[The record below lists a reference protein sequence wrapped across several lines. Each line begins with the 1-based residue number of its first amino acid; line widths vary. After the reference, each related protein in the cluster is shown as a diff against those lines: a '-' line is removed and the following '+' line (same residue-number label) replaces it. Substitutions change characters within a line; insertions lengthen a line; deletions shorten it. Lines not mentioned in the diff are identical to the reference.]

1 MTNWNDSIK
10 LEEQTRRHSPPEL
23 AVKYA
28 KKKKSVGIIKNKIAK
43 LEAFSAIMYLVVG
56 GL

>member
-23 AVKYA
+23 AVKYG
-28 KKKKSVGIIKNKIAK
+28 KKKKSVGIMKTK
-43 LEAFSAIMYLVVG
+43 LPNWRHSVRSCT
-56 GL
+56 

>member
-23 AVKYA
+23 AVKYG
-28 KKKKSVGIIKNKIAK
+28 KKKKSL
-43 LEAFSAIMYLVVG
+43 LES
-56 GL
+56 